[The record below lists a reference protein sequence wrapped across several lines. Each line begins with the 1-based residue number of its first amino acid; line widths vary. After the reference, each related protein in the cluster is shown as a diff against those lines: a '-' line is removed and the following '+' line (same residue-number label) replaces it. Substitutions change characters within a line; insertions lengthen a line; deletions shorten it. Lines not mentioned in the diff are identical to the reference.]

1 MPIYVYT
8 VLTLPCGRVE
18 DAPPPRASRVGGA
31 LLGIGVAVHALLV
44 LGLQLVPAG
53 ELSLDPRHLVL
64 HILLLPLQP
73 LEGLGQLEGV
83 EPATEVGVTS
93 GLVERAPG

>member
-1 MPIYVYT
+1 M
-8 VLTLPCGRVE
+8 
-18 DAPPPRASRVGGA
+18 
-31 LLGIGVAVHALLV
+31 HALLV
-44 LGLQLVPAG
+44 LSLQLVPAG
-53 ELSLDPRHLVL
+53 ELRLDPRHLVL